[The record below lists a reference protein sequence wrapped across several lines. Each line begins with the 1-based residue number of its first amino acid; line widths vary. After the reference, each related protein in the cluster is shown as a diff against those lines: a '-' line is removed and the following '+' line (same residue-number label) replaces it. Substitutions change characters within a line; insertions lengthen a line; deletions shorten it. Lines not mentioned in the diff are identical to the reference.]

1 MVKKWF
7 LKKLNVWLTLI
18 KIEVWVVNFQK
29 WQYIYIKELLFLII
43 SLNVSYGHNIF
54 TKISRE
60 SLYDKLL
67 TVDKKIIISL
77 IGPNEN

>member
-1 MVKKWF
+1 M
-7 LKKLNVWLTLI
+7 KKLNIWLALI
-18 KIEVWVVNFQK
+18 KVEVWVINYQK

>member
-1 MVKKWF
+1 M
-7 LKKLNVWLTLI
+7 NIWLALI
-18 KIEVWVVNFQK
+18 KVEIWVINYQK